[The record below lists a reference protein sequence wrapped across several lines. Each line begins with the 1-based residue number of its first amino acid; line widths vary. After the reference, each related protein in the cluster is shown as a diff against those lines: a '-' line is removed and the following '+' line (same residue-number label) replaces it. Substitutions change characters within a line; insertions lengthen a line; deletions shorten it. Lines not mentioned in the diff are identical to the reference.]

1 MKWALELLFEI
12 LRALAALLER
22 IPMPS
27 SVVILETLA
36 ARRAKYTVRE
46 IGLRNPLF

>member
-1 MKWALELLFEI
+1 
-12 LRALAALLER
+12 
-22 IPMPS
+22 MPS

-46 IGLRNPLF
+46 IGLHNPIFQGDSEISINVYNCYLSNFQVNE